1 MKAPASSSNLP
12 HSMNALA
19 PDTEG
24 SLQDEAILSQIANTG
39 SSRALEDLYK
49 RHHRMLRSVALR
61 IVHDEAAADDVL
73 QDVFIQIWNQA
84 NTYSPEKGQVLGW
97 LIILTRRRALDRVRQ
112 RSAYQRATDRFEME
126 HERRFLESEDNCTVE
141 TDVCSNDLRS
151 LMVSLM
157 SHLPEAQQEVVKLAY
172 FEDMSQREIAAHLQL
187 PLGTV
192 KTRIELGMRKLGT
205 SLAPI
210 RSKVC

>member
-1 MKAPASSSNLP
+1 MKAPASNLL
-12 HSMNALA
+12 HSMNNLA

-24 SLQDEAILSQIANTG
+24 SLQDEAILSQIASTH

-49 RHHRMLRSVALR
+49 RHHRMLRSVAMR
-61 IVHDEAAADDVL
+61 IVRDEASADDVL

-84 NTYSPEKGQVLGW
+84 DSYSPEKGQVLGW

-112 RSAYQRATDRFEME
+112 RSAYQRATDRFEQE
-126 HERRFLESEDNCTVE
+126 HERRFLESEDNCAVE

-151 LMVSLM
+151 LMLTLM
-157 SHLPEAQQEVVKLAY
+157 SHLPQAQQEVVKLAY

>member
-1 MKAPASSSNLP
+1 MNTLTPA
-12 HSMNALA
+12 
-19 PDTEG
+19 TEE
-24 SLQDEAILSQIANTG
+24 SLQDEAILSEIASTR
-39 SSRALEDLYK
+39 SSKALEDLYK

-61 IVHDEAAADDVL
+61 IVRDEAEADDVL

-84 NTYSPEKGQVLGW
+84 ESYSAEKGQVLGW

-112 RSAYQRATDRFEME
+112 RSAYQRATDRFEVE
-126 HERRFLESEDNCTVE
+126 HERRAVESEENCVVE
-141 TDVCSNDLRS
+141 NDVCSNDLRS

-157 SHLPEAQQEVVKLAY
+157 SHLPQAQQEVVKLAY
-172 FEDMSQREIAAHLQL
+172 FEEMSQREIAAHLHL

-192 KTRIELGMRKLGT
+192 KTRIELGMRKLGS